1 MGSILFPSEGYE
13 SQSVIL
19 KILSHCPTDTYI
31 EHLSFCLVFLMEP
44 WFFYLVSYLHTKV
57 SLLSEGFKYNLAYLF
72 LPRVFLAPLGG
83 FFLPKKSGG
92 MGDGVTLKLEKF
104 HTPELKRVS
113 LNQIG

>member
-1 MGSILFPSEGYE
+1 MVLLSY
-13 SQSVIL
+13 
-19 KILSHCPTDTYI
+19 ILSS
-31 EHLSFCLVFLMEP
+31 SF
-44 WFFYLVSYLHTKV
+44 YKV
-57 SLLSEGFKYNLAYLF
+57 LLLREGFKYNLAYLF